1 MSKLDQIR
9 AVLEKF
15 GATYYGNASPKV
27 SETWDY
33 TVFRRAELSKASND
47 FVRKYTVAIVRESYI
62 PENLEFEIIKA
73 IIDETNLRL
82 SETSA
87 VYNYVYKGSTDL
99 VVEICVLTFFEPLKR
114 CKVLG

>member
-33 TVFRRAELSKASND
+33 TVFRRAELSKALND

-87 VYNYVYKGSTDL
+87 DYSYVYKGSTDL

>member
-15 GATYYGNASPKV
+15 GATYYGNASPEV

-33 TVFRRAELSKASND
+33 TVFRRAELSKALND

-73 IIDETNLRL
+73 IVDETNLRL

-87 VYNYVYKGSTDL
+87 FYSYVYKGSTDL

>member
-15 GATYYGNASPKV
+15 GATYYGNASPEV

-33 TVFRRAELSKASND
+33 TVFRRAELSKALND